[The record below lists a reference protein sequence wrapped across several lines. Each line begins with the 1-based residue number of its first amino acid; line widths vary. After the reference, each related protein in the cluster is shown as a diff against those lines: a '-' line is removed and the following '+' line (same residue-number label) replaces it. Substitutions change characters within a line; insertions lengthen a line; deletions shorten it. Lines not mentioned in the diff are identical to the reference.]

1 MIKILNIKYICL
13 QSNAL
18 DADIIAGNIINRN
31 AVTRNLGRNILF
43 LTHGCTMKTGGFRKS
58 LEFFLILILVKL
70 ERKPETKFQKRKNK
84 IKQIKQINVKSHE
97 VKWQNL
103 KIET

>member
-31 AVTRNLGRNILF
+31 AVTRNQGRNILF

-70 ERKPETKFQKRKNK
+70 EKKT
-84 IKQIKQINVKSHE
+84 
-97 VKWQNL
+97 
-103 KIET
+103 